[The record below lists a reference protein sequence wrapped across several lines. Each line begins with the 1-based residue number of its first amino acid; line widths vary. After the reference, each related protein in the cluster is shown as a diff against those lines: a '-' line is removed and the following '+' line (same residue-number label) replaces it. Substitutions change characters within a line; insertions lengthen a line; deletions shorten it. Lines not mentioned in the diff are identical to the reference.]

1 MSGGKQRLSLSDR
14 RLYYSHVTITDGY
27 TPSPISGHVCHTLWI
42 HQISEKLRLPGW
54 WFHCRVQLLTAGYMT
69 CSVNWHFLNKTFVPI
84 QAFELLVHK
93 YKFKKKCFNCC
104 LSYDAP
110 GLQNRLPLDIY
121 RAFQE

>member
-1 MSGGKQRLSLSDR
+1 MIDVCTTLML
-14 RLYYSHVTITDGY
+14 LLLMVTHHV
-27 TPSPISGHVCHTLWI
+27 PSVAMCVLWI
-42 HQISEKLRLPGW
+42 HQISEKLRLPGM

-69 CSVNWHFLNKTFVPI
+69 CSVNWHFSNKTVLPV

-93 YKFKKKCFNCC
+93 YKFEKKYFNFC

-110 GLQNRLPLDIY
+110 GLQNGLPLDIY